1 MSDRFASYPTLQ
13 DKGVLVTGAAN
24 GIGRSIAFAFVE
36 QGAQVAALDRDRDAG
51 QQLAQELGD
60 QLRFIECDVTQAH
73 TLRAAV
79 DEAAQSFGQLNI
91 VVANAADDNRH
102 EVHEVTPE
110 LWQASLSLNLSH
122 QFFAAQA
129 AEPHLRAAGGGAIL
143 CLGSI
148 AWLNNTTGMVAY
160 TTAKAG
166 VHGLVR
172 ALARLWGE
180 AGIRVNAL
188 VPGWTMTEKQL
199 AQWVDEEANRQIAAA
214 QCLPGRVM
222 PDDVARA
229 ALFLASDDAA
239 MITQQSLI
247 VDGGWV

>member
-1 MSDRFASYPTLQ
+1 MRDGFATYPTLR
-13 DKGVLVTGAAN
+13 DKGVLITGAAN
-24 GIGRSIAFAFVE
+24 GIGRSIAVAFVE
-36 QGAQVAALDRDRDAG
+36 QGARVAALDHDRGAG
-51 QQLAQELGD
+51 EQLARELGD
-60 QLRFIECDVTQAH
+60 QLLFVECDVTETEA
-73 TLRAAV
+73 LRAAV
-79 DEAAQSFGQLNI
+79 DQAAQSFGKLN
-91 VVANAADDNRH
+91 VLVANAADDTRH
-102 EVHEVTPE
+102 DVHEVAPE
-110 LWQASLSLNLSH
+110 LWEASLSVNLSH

-129 AEPHLRAAGGGAIL
+129 AERHLRAAGGGAIL

-172 ALARLWGE
+172 TLARLWGE

-188 VPGWTMTEKQL
+188 VPGWTMTEKQV
-199 AQWVDEEANRQIAAA
+199 AQRVDGEAERQIDAA

-222 PDDVARA
+222 PDDIARA

-239 MITQQSLI
+239 MITQQAFI